1 MELALLCLAL
11 HAGIERS
18 ALLRNEP
25 AVGKHAFDASAKM
38 MATIHQHG
46 DHFLFAVKGAPEPV
60 LAASERVLSNGG
72 DIAMD
77 FDTRNRWLTR
87 VESLGQLGLRVLA
100 CAFKNVTHV
109 DAPPYADL
117 TFVGLLAL
125 EDPVRS
131 DVAGAIAACHQAGIR
146 VIMATGDHAVT
157 ARSIAR
163 AVRLGENLTV
173 VEGKEVERLAKDDD
187 GDLFSVGI
195 FARVSPAEK
204 LDLVR
209 AYQAAG
215 EIVAMT
221 GDGVNDAPAL
231 RQADIGIAMGLRGTD
246 VAREAAA
253 MILLD
258 DAFPTIIKAIR
269 EGRVIFGN
277 IRRFAAYLL
286 ACNLTE
292 LLVIGLAV
300 LSTIPLPI
308 LPLQILYLNLVTD
321 VFPAFEL
328 AMGEGES
335 GILKRPPRDPKE
347 PILGRPQWVVLIL
360 HSLAM
365 SAGTFGALAAA
376 RLWLDLDAREA
387 VTVTFLTLAFAQLWQ
402 VFNMRHPRA
411 GVVLNEIT
419 RNPWV
424 WASLLLCTIL
434 LAVPPYVAPIA
445 RVLHLAPVTPLMWV
459 AILALSATP
468 LFMAQVLT
476 IMLAPWRRPLSL
488 DV

>member
-1 MELALLCLAL
+1 
-11 HAGIERS
+11 
-18 ALLRNEP
+18 
-25 AVGKHAFDASAKM
+25 
-38 MATIHQHG
+38 
-46 DHFLFAVKGAPEPV
+46 
-60 LAASERVLSNGG
+60 
-72 DIAMD
+72 
-77 FDTRNRWLTR
+77 
-87 VESLGQLGLRVLA
+87 
-100 CAFKNVTHV
+100 
-109 DAPPYADL
+109 
-117 TFVGLLAL
+117 
-125 EDPVRS
+125 
-131 DVAGAIAACHQAGIR
+131 
-146 VIMATGDHAVT
+146 MATGDHAVT

-163 AVRLGENLTV
+163 AARLGENLTV
-173 VEGKEVERLAKDDD
+173 VEGKEVERLAKDNNS
-187 GDLFSVGI
+187 DLFRVGI

-204 LDLVR
+204 FALVR

-246 VAREAAA
+246 VARQAAA

-258 DAFPTIIKAIR
+258 DAFPTIVKAIR

-277 IRRFAAYLL
+277 IRRFATYLL

-292 LLVIGLAV
+292 LSVIGLAV
-300 LSTIPLPI
+300 LSAIPLPI

-321 VFPAFEL
+321 VFPAFAL

-335 GILKRPPRDPKE
+335 GILKRPPRDPRE
-347 PILGRPQWVVLIL
+347 PILGRSQWVTLVL

-376 RLWLDLDAREA
+376 RLWLHLDTGEA

-411 GVVLNEIT
+411 GVMLNEIT

-424 WASLLLCTIL
+424 WASLLLCTVL
-434 LAVPPYVAPIA
+434 LAVPPYVAPMA
-445 RVLHLAPVTPLMWV
+445 HVMHLAPVTPLMWMV
-459 AILALSATP
+459 ILALSTTP
-468 LFMAQVLT
+468 LLTTQALT
-476 IMLAPWRRPLSL
+476 IMLASSRHPLSQR
-488 DV
+488 V

>member
-1 MELALLCLAL
+1 
-11 HAGIERS
+11 
-18 ALLRNEP
+18 
-25 AVGKHAFDASAKM
+25 M

-46 DHFLFAVKGAPEPV
+46 DHFLFAVKGAPESV
-60 LAASERVLSNGG
+60 LAASERVLSNGD

-77 FDTRNRWLTR
+77 LEIRSRWLTR
-87 VESLGQLGLRVLA
+87 VESLGQHGLRILA
-100 CAFKNVTHV
+100 CAFKNSTHV
-109 DAPPYADL
+109 NAPPYAGL
-117 TFVGLLAL
+117 TAL

-131 DVAGAIAACHQAGIR
+131 DVAVAIAACHQAGIR

-163 AVRLGENLTV
+163 AARLGENLTV
-173 VEGKEVERLAKDDD
+173 VEGKEVERLTKDNN
-187 GDLFSVGI
+187 GDLFKVGI

-204 LDLVR
+204 FDLVR

-258 DAFPTIIKAIR
+258 DAFPTIVKAIR
-269 EGRVIFGN
+269 EGRIIFGN

-292 LLVIGLAV
+292 LSVIGLAV

-321 VFPAFEL
+321 VFPAFAL

-335 GILKRPPRDPKE
+335 SILKRLPRDPKE
-347 PILGRPQWVVLIL
+347 PILGRSQWMTLVL

-376 RLWLDLDAREA
+376 RLWLELDARGT

-411 GVVLNEIT
+411 GVMLNEIT

-424 WASLLLCTIL
+424 WHRCCCALFSWLCRL
-434 LAVPPYVAPIA
+434 ML
-445 RVLHLAPVTPLMWV
+445 PLWPTCC
-459 AILALSATP
+459 I
-468 LFMAQVLT
+468 
-476 IMLAPWRRPLSL
+476 
-488 DV
+488 